1 MIVPSWITALSP
13 SVQNRAPRS
22 TVWTWS
28 QVTVLPDTSTL
39 EITTAFLAAA
49 VAILDPTTVSI
60 KLDVGLFFEYRDWL
74 VANVGLEQRDFFIV
88 SELNV
93 DPDTVERQ
101 RQLVAEWAAQR

>member
-22 TVWTWS
+22 MVWTWS
-28 QVTVLPDTSTL
+28 QVTVYPDTSTL
-39 EITTAFLAAA
+39 ES
-49 VAILDPTTVSI
+49 TTV
-60 KLDVGLFFEYRDWL
+60 DVVLFFEYRDWL